1 MSFRPLL
8 LGHRGA
14 HAVRGLRENT
24 IESFDRALADGCDG
38 FEFDVRR
45 TADGEAVI
53 WHDAESDGKLIEE
66 ASADQLPQLARLE
79 DVLSRYRDSAF
90 LDIELKV
97 AGLEKITSSLLRS
110 YRVEKGF
117 VLSSF
122 LPDVLTALHSENANL
137 PLGLICESRAELSRW
152 RSLPIQYVIPRH
164 DYLTKSLAEELRS
177 ADKKILVWTVN
188 RADHMGCCWTLGVDG
203 IISDETSLLCR
214 TICGKP
220 SPQGTRGNTEV

>member
-1 MSFRPLL
+1 MSSRPLL

-14 HAVRGLRENT
+14 RAVGGLRENS

-38 FEFDVRR
+38 FEFDVRLA
-45 TADGEAVI
+45 ADGEAVI
-53 WHDAESDGKLIEE
+53 WHDPEADGKRIEE
-66 ASADQLPQLARLE
+66 TASDQLPQLARLE
-79 DVLSRYRDSAF
+79 EVLARYQHKAF

-97 AGLEKITSSLLRS
+97 AGLEKVTSSLLRS

-164 DYLTKSLAEELRS
+164 EYLTKSLARELRS

-188 RADHMGCCWTLGVDG
+188 RADHMVRCRTLGVDG

-214 TICGKP
+214 TIGK
-220 SPQGTRGNTEV
+220 